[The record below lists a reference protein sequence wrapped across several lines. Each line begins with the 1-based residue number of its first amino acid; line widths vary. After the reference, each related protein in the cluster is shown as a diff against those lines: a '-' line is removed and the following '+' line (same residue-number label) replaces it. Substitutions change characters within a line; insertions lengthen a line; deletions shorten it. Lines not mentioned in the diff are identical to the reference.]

1 MIACYCRVSSDS
13 QKHDSQQEEIRRW
26 LEGNRIKLSEV
37 TWYEDTESGAVAGRP
52 GLEAMKKAIFG
63 GEVETIVF
71 WKLDR
76 ISRDMRE
83 GINLLADWCER
94 GLRVVS
100 VTEQLDLN
108 GTVGRIVAGVLFGV
122 AEIQLSQIRERQAAG
137 IALAKQRGV
146 YKGRRKGTTK
156 AKPQRARELRGQ
168 GLTQQEIATAM
179 NVSERTVRSYL
190 RQCPEPPKIMRVEL
204 YLEVENNNTFVRGR
218 KRAREDIERF
228 VLAPYKA
235 RKRHKDGNDY
245 ILHLPYETE
254 RELDEIVYGI
264 LREAESYADM
274 RHCFI
279 EADARSLD
287 EPDRSW

>member
-1 MIACYCRVSSDS
+1 
-13 QKHDSQQEEIRRW
+13 
-26 LEGNRIKLSEV
+26 
-37 TWYEDTESGAVAGRP
+37 
-52 GLEAMKKAIFG
+52 MKKAVFG
-63 GEVETIVF
+63 GEVDTIVF

-146 YKGRRKGTTK
+146 YTGRKKGTTE
-156 AKPQRARELRGQ
+156 ARPQRARDLCGQ
-168 GLTQQEIATAM
+168 GLTHREIATAM

-204 YLEVENNNTFVRGR
+204 YLTVENNNKFVRGPEAGQGGYR
-218 KRAREDIERF
+218 TLCPRAIQSAQA
-228 VLAPYKA
+228 L
-235 RKRHKDGNDY
+235 
-245 ILHLPYETE
+245 
-254 RELDEIVYGI
+254 
-264 LREAESYADM
+264 
-274 RHCFI
+274 
-279 EADARSLD
+279 
-287 EPDRSW
+287 